1 MTESIYKIEATQ
13 DTPLFLFEKN
23 SGHIKIK
30 GVSMPENAFE
40 FYDPLEKMVLSSI
53 GNSVS
58 LEIELSYMNSMSNK
72 QLLKLIK
79 QISAKGA
86 VLKVI
91 WKYATGDSLIKLKGE
106 EIRSICAPVEVT
118 IEELI

>member
-13 DTPLFLFEKN
+13 DTPLFSFDKN
-23 SGHIKIK
+23 NGHIYIK

-40 FYDPLEKMVLSSI
+40 FYDPIEKLVLNEISGSP
-53 GNSVS
+53 V

-79 QISAKGA
+79 QLAAKTPA
-86 VLKVI
+86 LKVI
-91 WKYATGDSLIKLKGE
+91 WKYASGDSLIRLKGE
-106 EIRSICAPVEVT
+106 EIRSICVPVEVT
-118 IEELI
+118 LQELN